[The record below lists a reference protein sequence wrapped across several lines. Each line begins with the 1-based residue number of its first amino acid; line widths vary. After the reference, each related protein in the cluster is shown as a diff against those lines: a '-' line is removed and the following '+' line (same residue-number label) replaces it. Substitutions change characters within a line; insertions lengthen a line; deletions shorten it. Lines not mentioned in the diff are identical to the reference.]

1 MYMTLYVQFIQMRN
15 VIILVCAVQRLY
27 SWLNP
32 NWIVIHQ
39 NTIQMIM
46 IYPVDSVNHLLH
58 KSGPDQQIY
67 T

>member
-1 MYMTLYVQFIQMRN
+1 MYEVYMRN
-15 VIILVCAVQRLY
+15 VIVLVCAVQKLY

-32 NWIVIHQ
+32 NWKVIHR

-46 IYPVDSVNHLLH
+46 IYPVVSVNHLLH